1 MKKRYRVEPSRTL
14 LHNGEYYEGGQIVSL
29 EEDAA
34 RPLLE
39 LGAILELEEESEQEF
54 QIAPSE
60 SESET
65 ETDSQLESRRR
76 GRPRRS

>member
-14 LHNGEYYEGGQIVSL
+14 LHNGEYYEGGQVVSL

>member
-14 LHNGEYYEGGQIVSL
+14 LHNGEYYEGGQTVL
-29 EEDAA
+29 LDEDAA

-39 LGAILELEEESEQEF
+39 LGAILELEEESEQES
-54 QIAPSE
+54 QAVPLE

-65 ETDSQLESRRR
+65 ESQLESRRR

>member
-14 LHNGEYYEGGQIVSL
+14 LHNGEYYEGGQVVSL

-39 LGAILELEEESEQEF
+39 LGAILELEEESEQES
-54 QIAPSE
+54 QAAPLE
-60 SESET
+60 SEAEP
-65 ETDSQLESRRR
+65 ENESQLESRRR

>member
-39 LGAILELEEESEQEF
+39 LGAILALEEESEQEF